1 MSETIDTTAFTI
13 IPLSGGVAEI
23 SLVATAL
30 PFAGVTFGTEQ
41 RMKTRYYP
49 GNPVATQTVTGP
61 IKTNTTITGRWM
73 DLSLGDGATRLLIRD
88 IEYLCERGIPV
99 EVRWGGKPAPYGED
113 PPIVRQGLIKKFDPK
128 YYRTVHAEWS
138 LEFEWRG
145 DALQTAPMTFSA
157 SLSPSNDLIDF
168 ADSLATAQDTT
179 QGWMETAWSVIGRGT
194 GAMLTIGDAL
204 DRVQNAVADA
214 TILCNGASDMLQQAA
229 ELPSSIVDRIRG
241 MCDAVVYS
249 CWNARAT
256 FDCYVGLWAGLTLLP
271 KDGEAWRLASDTF
284 GKQVRQ
290 AKLAFLP
297 TDDPLDRID
306 QQTSAYALV
315 QTWDATA
322 EKAWQIGATY
332 AAKQVPEVIATV
344 RPPAGS
350 DLRDLAIKYYGDPDL
365 WIIIADFGGLDSSE
379 VPATPTVPS
388 EWEAPPIQI
397 PRQTAQSMALVW
409 KEP

>member
-1 MSETIDTTAFTI
+1 MSETIDTTPFLI
-13 IPLSGGVAEI
+13 IPLTGGVDQIE
-23 SLVATAL
+23 LVATAL
-30 PFAGVTFGTEQ
+30 PMQGVTFGTEQ
-41 RMKTRYYP
+41 RIKTTYYP
-49 GNPVATQTVTGP
+49 GNPVASQTVTGP

-145 DALQTAPMTFSA
+145 DALQTAPLTFAA
-157 SLSPSNDLIDF
+157 SLSPSNDLVDF
-168 ADSLATAQDTT
+168 SDMLTSAQDET
-179 QGWMETAWSVIGRGT
+179 QSWIETASSVIGKGT
-194 GAMLTIGDAL
+194 NAMLTVSDAL
-204 DRVQNAVADA
+204 DSVQNSVADM
-214 TILCNGASDMLQQAA
+214 TILCDGASEMLQAAA

-241 MCDAVVYS
+241 MCDAIVLN

-256 FDCYVGLWAGLTLLP
+256 FDCYVGLWAGLKLLP
-271 KDGEAWRLASDTF
+271 KDGEPWRVAAELFA
-284 GKQVRQ
+284 KEVKQ

-297 TDDPLDRID
+297 TDDPLDRLD
-306 QQTSAYALV
+306 QQTAAYALV
-315 QTWDATA
+315 QTWDRTA
-322 EKAWQIGATY
+322 EKSHQIGATY

-350 DLRDLAIKYYGDPDL
+350 DLRDLAIQYYGDPDL
-365 WIIIADFGGLDSSE
+365 WIIIADYNGLSSSE
-379 VPATPTVPS
+379 VPSTPTGPS
-388 EWEAPPIQI
+388 EWSAPPIQI
-397 PRQTAQSMALVW
+397 PRQNAQNMALVW